1 MSFFLM
7 VTYDIKNLSLKL
19 PMNKAQGISIFGLV
33 LLFQFS
39 LHAESNIIINEIHYD
54 VSDKTLRAE
63 FIELHNASDK
73 LVDISGWRISSAV
86 NYTFPQSTILESGS
100 FLVIAEDPKT
110 IVDQWGISALGPWTG
125 NLAND
130 GETIRLR
137 DSSDDLVDEV
147 DYQSGFPWPVVGSAP
162 SYSIE
167 LINPNLAND
176 LGGNWRASAGTAG
189 TDDSILINGGSSWKY
204 FKGLSEPS
212 EIPDAWK
219 SPDFDDSDW
228 GEGEAAIGFGEGFL
242 NTNLT
247 DMRGNYSTVY
257 FRKTFN
263 IDNPSQVGS
272 VLLSAQIDDGF
283 NAWINGKHV
292 ASTNVSGPELSYD
305 ATAERS
311 GENKDFEDYPIA
323 NVAGLIVEGKNV
335 LTVQLLNGSLN
346 GSSDAFFDATLKIN
360 ASAGEGPSPGFPNS
374 VFAVNAPPKIRKL
387 SHSPKQP
394 AEGDIV
400 TVSAL
405 VTDTDSVDNVVL
417 LYQIV
422 EPGNYIRLTD
432 SRYES
437 DWTELSMNDSGD
449 NGDDV
454 AGDGYWTVQ
463 LPGSFQKNRHLIR
476 YKIRAVDG
484 LDKAI
489 TVPYAD
495 DPQPNFAYYC
505 YNGVPDWKGAL
516 RPGSTPVVNYSS
528 ETLTKVPVYHMIA
541 RESDVIGCM
550 YNDST
555 GSARTYRYLAS
566 VVYEGEVYDHIRFR
580 IKGQA
585 STRVTGKNKIKWNF
599 NRSHRFQARDN
610 YGRKYDRKWDKFAL
624 QTGTCPWW
632 GSNASTGGMILNEYA
647 SYKFYRLCGV
657 PACNTTLFHLRIVDD
672 EIEANPNNQ
681 YDGDF
686 WGLYLALEEPDG
698 RFLDEMNLP
707 DGNLYKMNG
716 GPNKRNQGADQV
728 SGNTDVN
735 SFISAKRRTQ
745 PLTWWQENTNLP
757 RYYDY
762 KIGTTLI
769 NNTDLRSEWNC
780 LYYLRPE
787 IEGDPN
793 SGKWEML
800 PWDLDLT
807 WESKFHIRSES
818 VWENW
823 QNVLRYSSAAT
834 DFQNRSREVWDLLCS
849 SGEGAKVVEE
859 IKRFLDGD
867 GITRIVEANQAM
879 WDYHPRKSKKGIWYR
894 NNPRLPSS
902 RRNWEGLIGYMKD
915 FVSPGGY
922 GANRLIN
929 EKADTNDSVP
939 RKPRITR
946 FGDPAFPV
954 NDISLRSSS
963 FSGNGSSF
971 SGMQWRLA
979 EITDPDS
986 PDFDSTRP
994 WVYEI
999 DSVWESGQL
1008 NSFQSTIQVP
1018 PVYVRVGRN
1027 YRARVR
1033 HLGSSGQ
1040 WSNWSDPLEFIA
1052 SEPDVNPYKEGL
1064 VITEIMYNPQDASAS
1079 EKELGFSTS
1088 DFEFIELKN
1097 AGDITL
1103 DLTNI
1108 RFTKGIDFD
1117 FVNGNLNSLSPGQI
1131 IVLARNINAFSLRY
1145 GNSDFVVGEYA
1156 PNNLSNGGENI
1167 KLSFGAGIPI
1177 REFEYIDDE
1186 PWPTG
1191 ADGEGYSLVLKEPDT
1206 SPDHKEPG
1214 NWTISSVVGGSPG
1227 KDEIKYT
1234 YDLWKESM
1242 FTFEQIQDQ
1251 LISGK
1256 SSDPDKDGFS
1266 NLLEYAF
1273 GGRALVKDNNLNPS
1287 AKIIIKEGAEF
1298 LAIEYQQRLGAN
1310 DIIYFIEHSTDLS
1323 TWESVDRLGLEQI
1336 FDNGDGTISYSYR
1349 ILNID
1354 DLGKQSYLRV
1364 KVVGR

>member
-1 MSFFLM
+1 MSFYNSETSEVSPPM
-7 VTYDIKNLSLKL
+7 KIARIISSL
-19 PMNKAQGISIFGLV
+19 GLFY
-33 LLFQFS
+33 LFQYALS
-39 LHAESNIIINEIHYD
+39 AESEIVINEIHYD
-54 VSDKTLRAE
+54 VADKTLRAE
-63 FIELHNASDK
+63 FIELHNPSEE

-86 NYTFPQSTILESGS
+86 NYTFPQNTVIEAGS
-100 FLVIAEDPKT
+100 FLVVAADPKT
-110 IVDQWGISALGPWTG
+110 IFEEWGIDAQGPWAG

-130 GETIRLR
+130 GETVRLR
-137 DSSDDLVDEV
+137 DSSDDVVDQV

-176 LGGNWRASAGTAG
+176 IGGNWRSSVGTAG
-189 TDDSILINGGSSWKY
+189 GDDSTLISGGSSWKY
-204 FKGLSEPS
+204 FKGVSEPS
-212 EIPDAWK
+212 EIPGAWK
-219 SPDFDDSDW
+219 FRDFDDSDW

-263 IDNPSQVGS
+263 IENPTQVGS

-292 ASTNVSGPELSYD
+292 ASTNVSGPELPYD

-323 NVAGLIVEGKNV
+323 NTGGLILEGKNV
-335 LTVQLLNGSLN
+335 LTFQLLNGSLN

-360 ASAGEGPSPGFPNS
+360 ASAGEGPTPGFPNS
-374 VFAVNAPPKIRKL
+374 VFAINSPPQIRKL
-387 SHSPKQP
+387 NHTPKQP

-400 TVSAL
+400 TVTAL
-405 VTDTDSVDNVVL
+405 ITDADSVNNVAL
-417 LYQIV
+417 LYQVV
-422 EPGNYIRLTD
+422 EPGSYIRLTD
-432 SRYES
+432 SKYET
-437 DWTELSMNDSGD
+437 DWKELSMNDSGSD
-449 NGDDV
+449 GDEI
-454 AGDGYWTVQ
+454 AGDNLWTVQ
-463 LPGSFQKNRHLIR
+463 IPGSFQKNRHLIR
-476 YKIRAVDG
+476 YRIRAIDG
-484 LDKAI
+484 LDKSI

-505 YNGVPDWKGAL
+505 YNGVPDWKGAI
-516 RPGSTPVVNYSS
+516 RPGSTPVINYSS

-555 GSARTYRYLAS
+555 SSARTYRYLAS

-585 STRVTGKNKIKWNF
+585 STRVTGKNKMKWNF

-610 YGRKYDRKWDKFAL
+610 YGKKYDEKWDKFAL

-632 GSNASTGGMILNEYA
+632 GSNASTGGMILNEQA

-672 EIEANPNNQ
+672 EVEANPNNQ

-686 WGLYLALEEPDG
+686 WGLYLALGEPDG

-716 GPNKRNQGADQV
+716 GPNKRNQGPDQV

-735 SFISAKRRTQ
+735 SFISTKRRTQ
-745 PLTWWQENTNLP
+745 PLSWWEENTNLP

-823 QNVLRYSSAAT
+823 QNVFRYSKAET
-834 DFQNRSREVWDLLCS
+834 DFQNRAREVWDLLCS

-859 IKRFLDGD
+859 MKRFLDGD
-867 GITRIVEANQAM
+867 GVTRIVEANQAM
-879 WDYHPRKSKKGIWYR
+879 WDYHPRKTKKGIWYR

-929 EKADTNDSVP
+929 EKADTNARLP
-939 RKPRITR
+939 RKPRITGS
-946 FGDPAFPV
+946 GDAAYPV
-954 NDISLRSSS
+954 NDIRLRSSS
-963 FSGNGSSF
+963 FSGNGTSF
-971 SGMQWRLA
+971 SGMQWRFA
-979 EITDPDS
+979 EITDPES
-986 PDFDSTRP
+986 PDFDPNEP

-999 DSVWESGQL
+999 DSVWESGKL
-1008 NSFQSTIQVP
+1008 NTFQSTIQVP
-1018 PVYVRVGRN
+1018 TEYVRVGRT

-1040 WSNWSDPLEFIA
+1040 WSHWSDPLEFVA
-1052 SEPDVNPYKEGL
+1052 SQPDISSYKEGL
-1064 VITEIMYNPQDASAS
+1064 VISEIMYNPMDATAP
-1079 EKELGFSTS
+1079 EKEQGFSNS

-1097 AGDITL
+1097 VGDTTL
-1103 DLTNI
+1103 DLKNV
-1108 RFTKGIDFD
+1108 RFTKGINYD
-1117 FVNGNLNSLSPGQI
+1117 FVNGSVQSLASGEML
-1131 IVLARNINAFSLRY
+1131 VLARNLNAFTIRY
-1145 GNSDFVVGEYA
+1145 GNTNSLAGEYT

-1167 KLSFGAGIPI
+1167 KLSFGAGVAI
-1177 REFEYIDDE
+1177 REFVYQDNE
-1186 PWPTG
+1186 PWPEA
-1191 ADGEGYSLVLKEPDT
+1191 ADGKGYSLVLKEPQKL
-1206 SPDHKEPG
+1206 PDHNDPK
-1214 NWTISSVVGGSPG
+1214 NWTISSALGGSPG
-1227 KDEIKYT
+1227 KNEIQIT
-1234 YDLWKESM
+1234 YDLWKSS
-1242 FTFEQIQDQ
+1242 TFSLEQLQDPRVSNQ
-1251 LISGK
+1251 
-1256 SSDPDKDGFS
+1256 SSDPDQDGYS

-1273 GGRALVKDNNLNPS
+1273 GGNALVKDDQLSPA
-1287 AKIIIKEGAEF
+1287 AKIITKGAEEY
-1298 LAIEYQQRLGAN
+1298 LALEYRKRIGAN
-1310 DIIYFIEHSTDLS
+1310 DYAFFIEGSKDLKS
-1323 TWESVDRLGLEQI
+1323 WSSVNEIVLERMT
-1336 FDNGDGTISYSYR
+1336 DNGNGTTTHMYR
-1349 ILNID
+1349 ILNLNEFGD
-1354 DLGKQSYLRV
+1354 QGYLRL
-1364 KVVGR
+1364 KVMGK